1 MPDPVVYLLVPA
13 HNRRDVTAQFA
24 RSVRAQTY
32 ENLVFVLIDDGS
44 SDGTAEAVRDL
55 VPDAKIL
62 RGDGTL
68 WWGGSLQKGLDY
80 LNELGADDGSVVLI
94 CNDDTII
101 EESFVEIGVRLLETR
116 PNSLLLGQHRESRDA
131 APTETGIAF
140 DDVRMR
146 FTIATEPQDI
156 NCLST
161 RGLFLSWRTA
171 KAIGRFHTRLLNHY
185 GSDYEWTIRAGR
197 KGFELWTDAR
207 LSLIPMPEKTGHHAS
222 GSSTFSERL
231 KFYFTK
237 HSASNVAMRTML
249 YALTGSRRHLPLILC
264 RYWWTSMRQLLSAA
278 VRSLWCCIGTRG
290 DKA

>member
-1 MPDPVVYLLVPA
+1 M
-13 HNRRDVTAQFA
+13 
-24 RSVRAQTY
+24 RAQTY

-44 SDGTAEAVRDL
+44 SDGTAEAVRD
-55 VPDAKIL
+55 VVTDVKIL

-80 LNELGADDGSVVLI
+80 LHEIGPDDGSIVLI
-94 CNDDTII
+94 CNDDVVI
-101 EESFVEIGVRLLETR
+101 EESFVETGVRLLEPK
-116 PNSLLLGQHRESRDA
+116 PNSLLLAQHRECRDGP
-131 APTETGIAF
+131 PTETGIAF
-140 DDVRMR
+140 DDVQMR
-146 FTIATEPQDI
+146 FSVAAEPQDI

-207 LSLIPMPEKTGHHAS
+207 LSLVPMLEKTGHHAP
-222 GSSTFSERL
+222 GASTFSERL

-237 HSASNVAMRTML
+237 HSVGNVAMRTML

-264 RYWWTSMRQLLSAA
+264 RYWLTCIRRLLSSALQSMRGRLGKPG
-278 VRSLWCCIGTRG
+278 RPDEET
-290 DKA
+290 